1 VHQLTSSSIFILIEK
16 NVDKTQV
23 DSLAVFNVSC
33 HKNRK
38 SKTDARNRQ
47 DRSRKSEVRSRKSEV
62 RSRKSEVQSRKSEVR
77 NRKSEVGSLKYEVE
91 RQFEAGWDKTRKRNA
106 ERNDGSGFRKRIPQM
121 RIKRRIAQKRLGTE

>member
-1 VHQLTSSSIFILIEK
+1 MHQLTSSSIFILIEK
-16 NVDKTQV
+16 NFDKTQV
-23 DSLAVFNVSC
+23 DSLAVLNVSC

-47 DRSRKSEVRSRKSEV
+47 DGSSKSEVRSRKLEVRSRKSEV

-91 RQFEAGWDKTRKRNA
+91 RQFEALNV
-106 ERNDGSGFRKRIPQM
+106 FI
-121 RIKRRIAQKRLGTE
+121 